1 MKTIIASLLTLG
13 SVLAVHLVGVTT
25 ASAAESPAR
34 CILYAR
40 EYAIAAVAPAPP
52 GSTPAKSR
60 QSIQD
65 AAYARC
71 MNLGVSALVPPGT
84 ATENDPS
91 IEAET
96 PKTVVKAPPRRVA
109 KAPRQRRVAPVA
121 SVSAFVEGDR
131 PASGGPFQAIA
142 EVFGG
147 PQEPRG
153 SLVISAT
160 PSSCG
165 ETRGRTRF
173 WRGLMSPSAGG
184 C

>member
-1 MKTIIASLLTLG
+1 MKTIIASLLTLASAVAL
-13 SVLAVHLVGVTT
+13 SVAFGGT
-25 ASAAESPAR
+25 ASAESAAR

-84 ATENDPS
+84 ATQNDPS
-91 IEAET
+91 LEAQ
-96 PKTVVKAPPRRVA
+96 PSKTVVKAPPRLVV
-109 KAPRQRRVAPVA
+109 KAPRLRRVAPAA

-131 PASGGPFQAIA
+131 PSSRGSFQAIA
-142 EVFGG
+142 ELFGEA
-147 PQEPRG
+147 QEPRG
-153 SLVISAT
+153 SMLMPVA
-160 PSSCG
+160 PPCEG
-165 ETRGRTRF
+165 TRGTNRF
-173 WRGLMSPSAGG
+173 WRGLMAPSTGGG

>member
-1 MKTIIASLLTLG
+1 MKTIIASRLTLASAVAL
-13 SVLAVHLVGVTT
+13 SVAFGGT
-25 ASAAESPAR
+25 ASAESAAR

-84 ATENDPS
+84 ATQNDPS
-91 IEAET
+91 LEAQP
-96 PKTVVKAPPRRVA
+96 PKTVVKAPPRLVV
-109 KAPRQRRVAPVA
+109 KAPRPRRVAPPA

-131 PASGGPFQAIA
+131 PSRGSFQAIA
-142 EVFGG
+142 DVFGAA
-147 PQEPRG
+147 QEPRG
-153 SLVISAT
+153 SMLT
-160 PSSCG
+160 PPAPSCG
-165 ETRGRTRF
+165 DTRGRSRF
-173 WRGLMSPSAGG
+173 WRGLMAPSTGG

>member
-1 MKTIIASLLTLG
+1 MKTIIASLLTLC
-13 SVLAVHLVGVTT
+13 SVVALCFAWEVT
-25 ASAAESPAR
+25 ASAESPAR

-84 ATENDPS
+84 ATQNDPS
-91 IEAET
+91 LEAQ
-96 PKTVVKAPPRRVA
+96 PSKTVVKAPPRLVV
-109 KAPRQRRVAPVA
+109 KAPRPRHAAPVV
-121 SVSAFVEGDR
+121 SVSAFAEGDR
-131 PASGGPFQAIA
+131 PSSGSFQAIA
-142 EVFGG
+142 EVFGEA
-147 PQEPRG
+147 QEPRG
-153 SLVISAT
+153 SMLTA
-160 PSSCG
+160 PAPSCG
-165 ETRGRTRF
+165 DTRARSRF
-173 WRGLMSPSAGG
+173 WRGLMAPSTGGG